1 MIIGIVLLIILIIV
15 IAVIASKTKDVAE
28 AAYDAFEGDGDDD
41 SHPQVIPKIDPAST
55 NSDPD
60 PASITKGGD

>member
-41 SHPQVIPKIDPAST
+41 SHPQAIPKIPAST

>member
-1 MIIGIVLLIILIIV
+1 MIIGIVLLVILIIV

-41 SHPQVIPKIDPAST
+41 SHPQTIPKIDPAST
-55 NSDPD
+55 NSGSDPD
-60 PASITKGGD
+60 SIIIRGE